1 MRAIIA
7 ACILA
12 LSGCETIRIQGVE
25 ITREDQIGWGLF
37 LAVTGAAIYHLAE
50 GNQSDGPQKQQCK
63 RVTEAGDC
71 SIPFDTF

>member
-7 ACILA
+7 ASILV
-12 LSGCETIRIQGVE
+12 LSGCETIRVNGVE

-50 GNQSDGPQKQQCK
+50 DNDD
-63 RVTEAGDC
+63 EAQTKCAQFVSVPTGKGG
-71 SIPFDTF
+71 SICAE